1 MTSRPKWYS
10 KNKQD
15 GTIMGLQHKFGVA
28 FFQLGLGL
36 TILTPVL
43 SHALTLDPVN
53 IDSSRGEPLY
63 AEIPF
68 RQAQS
73 KKSINVS
80 IAQPFESGEVAV
92 LDEAKY
98 AHYNFYVRQNADG
111 NGVIVITSS
120 RAINSNIIDLTLKI
134 DDAGQTRIQ
143 QVRGSLPSRIDRLKS
158 SLNDTVLKPRYV
170 TNDQDLKLSLPEV
183 SNLPEEN
190 QLRIASAAPPMM
202 QKKSST
208 PAEPSKN
215 STVAST
221 PSLVSAPAQQVDRQ
235 PTVSTK
241 ATTSNTTVTQ
251 SNPQPVRKDKSAT
264 NATVPSPKGEVNINV
279 TRRDASQPAPK
290 AEPLK
295 TVSPVAQQ
303 SSTKVTASSKTA
315 TQRNPVAEKAKVK
328 ATSVKKVQKQ
338 IPPRNTSAQEKHK
351 VQANESLWG
360 IANQIAKQES
370 VPIQQVM
377 KQIQE
382 HNKHAFINGNP
393 NQLKQGAI
401 LSLDY
406 QYQATTPKPKATTL
420 STPPKKPEAT
430 TASTASPPAKKAEKQ
445 SQAHMS
451 IVAGDSKGTTQ
462 GSKAKGINKKVANEL
477 TVRVRQARQ
486 SALGLQNNV
495 RQLDRDLVA
504 KENRIALLN
513 ARLAELEQQLKKR
526 QATESKTVEK
536 VKPNVT
542 SYTAPKAIASDSLQY
557 QTLSNIHQYKIVM
570 QQGLV

>member
-1 MTSRPKWYS
+1 
-10 KNKQD
+10 
-15 GTIMGLQHKFGVA
+15 MGLQHKFGVA
-28 FFQLGLGL
+28 FLQFGLGL
-36 TILTPVL
+36 TTLTPTI

-92 LDEAKY
+92 LNEAEY

-120 RAINSNIIDLTLKI
+120 RAINSNVIDLTLKI
-134 DDAGQTRIQ
+134 EDAGQTRIQ

-158 SLNDTVLKPRYV
+158 SLNETVLKSRYV
-170 TNDQDLKLSLPEV
+170 TNDQDLKLNLPEV

-190 QLRIASAAPPMM
+190 QLRVANVAPPMM
-202 QKKSST
+202 QKKSNT
-208 PAEPSKN
+208 PEPSKSDN
-215 STVAST
+215 SAVVSAPSISSAPTQQVARQTNTSTKAST
-221 PSLVSAPAQQVDRQ
+221 PSTAVA
-235 PTVSTK
+235 
-241 ATTSNTTVTQ
+241 Q
-251 SNPQPVRKDKSAT
+251 SNPQPVRKDKSTTTTA
-264 NATVPSPKGEVNINV
+264 APSPKGELNINV
-279 TRRDASQPAPK
+279 TRRDASQSAPK
-290 AEPLK
+290 AEPVKVEK
-295 TVSPVAQQ
+295 TATPVAQPAA
-303 SSTKVTASSKTA
+303 KVTASSKPT
-315 TQRNPVAEKAKVK
+315 TQPSEPKLVAEKAKTK
-328 ATSVKKVQKQ
+328 TTTAKKVQKQ
-338 IPPRNTSAQEKHK
+338 SASTTTNAKEKHQ

-360 IANQIAKQES
+360 IANQISKQENI
-370 VPIQQVM
+370 PIQQVM
-377 KQIQE
+377 NQIQK

-462 GSKAKGINKKVANEL
+462 GSKAKGIDKKVANEL

-504 KENRIALLN
+504 KEKRIALLN

-526 QATESKTVEK
+526 QASETKPSEK
-536 VKPNVT
+536 IKPNVT
-542 SYTAPKAIASDSLQY
+542 SQAHPRAELPNKGQY
-557 QTLSNIHQYKIVM
+557 QALSNIHQYKMSM

>member
-1 MTSRPKWYS
+1 
-10 KNKQD
+10 
-15 GTIMGLQHKFGVA
+15 MGLQHKFGVA
-28 FFQLGLGL
+28 FLQFGLGL
-36 TILTPVL
+36 TTLTPTI

-92 LDEAKY
+92 LNEAEY

-120 RAINSNIIDLTLKI
+120 RAINSNVIDLTLKI
-134 DDAGQTRIQ
+134 EDAGQTRIQ

-158 SLNDTVLKPRYV
+158 SLNETVLKPRYV
-170 TNDQDLKLSLPEV
+170 TNDQDLKLNLPEV

-190 QLRIASAAPPMM
+190 QLRVANVAPPMM
-202 QKKSST
+202 QKKSNT
-208 PAEPSKN
+208 PEPSKSDN
-215 STVAST
+215 SAVVSAPSISSAPTQQVARQTNTSTKAST
-221 PSLVSAPAQQVDRQ
+221 PSTAVA
-235 PTVSTK
+235 
-241 ATTSNTTVTQ
+241 Q
-251 SNPQPVRKDKSAT
+251 SNPQPVRKDKSTTTTA
-264 NATVPSPKGEVNINV
+264 APSPKGELNINV
-279 TRRDASQPAPK
+279 TRRDASQSAPK
-290 AEPLK
+290 AEPVKVEK
-295 TVSPVAQQ
+295 TATPVAQPAA
-303 SSTKVTASSKTA
+303 KVTASSKPT
-315 TQRNPVAEKAKVK
+315 TQPSEPKLVAEKAKTK
-328 ATSVKKVQKQ
+328 TTTAKKVQKQ
-338 IPPRNTSAQEKHK
+338 SASTTTNAKEKHQ

-360 IANQIAKQES
+360 IANQISKQEN

-377 KQIQE
+377 KQIQK

-462 GSKAKGINKKVANEL
+462 GSKAKGIDKKVANEL

-504 KENRIALLN
+504 KEKRIALLN

-526 QATESKTVEK
+526 QASETKPSEK
-536 VKPNVT
+536 IKPNVT
-542 SYTAPKAIASDSLQY
+542 SQAHPRAELPNKGQY
-557 QTLSNIHQYKIVM
+557 QALSNIHQYKMSM

>member
-1 MTSRPKWYS
+1 
-10 KNKQD
+10 
-15 GTIMGLQHKFGVA
+15 MGLQHKFGVA
-28 FFQLGLGL
+28 FLQFGLGL
-36 TILTPVL
+36 TALTPTI
-43 SHALTLDPVN
+43 SHALILDPVN

-92 LDEAKY
+92 LNEAEY

-120 RAINSNIIDLTLKI
+120 RAINSNVIDLTLKI
-134 DDAGQTRIQ
+134 EDAGQTRIQ

-158 SLNDTVLKPRYV
+158 SLNETVLKPRYV
-170 TNDQDLKLSLPEV
+170 TNDHDLKLNLPEV

-190 QLRIASAAPPMM
+190 QLRVANVAPPIM
-202 QKKSST
+202 QKQTVPVPVKSSVKSIGLATSNNAT
-208 PAEPSKN
+208 PP
-215 STVAST
+215 V
-221 PSLVSAPAQQVDRQ
+221 VSAPTQQVARQ
-235 PTVSTK
+235 TTSSTAATKHNTEVSQHQTPPQK
-241 ATTSNTTVTQ
+241 ATTKSNNTNTV
-251 SNPQPVRKDKSAT
+251 A
-264 NATVPSPKGEVNINV
+264 PSPKGELNINV
-279 TRRDASQPAPK
+279 TRRDANQPVPK

-303 SSTKVTASSKTA
+303 SSAKVTASSKTA

-430 TASTASPPAKKAEKQ
+430 TATTASPPAKKAEKQ

-526 QATESKTVEK
+526 QTSETKSSEKT
-536 VKPNVT
+536 KPNVT
-542 SYTAPKAIASDSLQY
+542 SQAEPRIELPSSGQY
-557 QTLSNIHQYKIVM
+557 QTLSNIHQYKMSM
-570 QQGLV
+570 QEGLV

>member
-1 MTSRPKWYS
+1 
-10 KNKQD
+10 
-15 GTIMGLQHKFGVA
+15 MGLQHKFGVA
-28 FFQLGLGL
+28 FLQFGLGL
-36 TILTPVL
+36 TTLTPTI

-92 LDEAKY
+92 LNEAEY

-120 RAINSNIIDLTLKI
+120 RAINSNVIDLTLKI
-134 DDAGQTRIQ
+134 EDAGQTRIQ

-158 SLNDTVLKPRYV
+158 SLNKTVLKPRYV
-170 TNDQDLKLSLPEV
+170 TNDQYLKLNLPEV

-190 QLRIASAAPPMM
+190 QLRVANVAPPMM
-202 QKKSST
+202 QKKSNT
-208 PAEPSKN
+208 PEPSKSDN
-215 STVAST
+215 SAVVSAPSISSAPTQQVARQTNTSTKAST
-221 PSLVSAPAQQVDRQ
+221 PSTAVA
-235 PTVSTK
+235 
-241 ATTSNTTVTQ
+241 Q
-251 SNPQPVRKDKSAT
+251 SNPQPVRKDKSTTTTA
-264 NATVPSPKGEVNINV
+264 APSPKGELNINV
-279 TRRDASQPAPK
+279 TRRDASQSAPK
-290 AEPLK
+290 AEPVKVEK
-295 TVSPVAQQ
+295 TATPVAQPAA
-303 SSTKVTASSKTA
+303 KVTASSKPT
-315 TQRNPVAEKAKVK
+315 TQPSEPKLVAEKAKTK
-328 ATSVKKVQKQ
+328 TTTAKKVQKQ
-338 IPPRNTSAQEKHK
+338 SASTTTNAKEKHQ

-360 IANQIAKQES
+360 IANQISKQENI
-370 VPIQQVM
+370 PIQQVM
-377 KQIQE
+377 NQIQK

-430 TASTASPPAKKAEKQ
+430 TASTASLAAKKAEKQ

-462 GSKAKGINKKVANEL
+462 GSKAKGIDKKVANEL

-504 KENRIALLN
+504 KEKRIALLN

-526 QATESKTVEK
+526 QASETKPSEKT
-536 VKPNVT
+536 KPNVT
-542 SYTAPKAIASDSLQY
+542 SQAHPRAELPNKGQY
-557 QTLSNIHQYKIVM
+557 QALSNIHQYKMSM

>member
-1 MTSRPKWYS
+1 
-10 KNKQD
+10 
-15 GTIMGLQHKFGVA
+15 MGLQHKFGVA
-28 FFQLGLGL
+28 FLQFGLGL
-36 TILTPVL
+36 TTLTPTI

-92 LDEAKY
+92 LNEAEY

-120 RAINSNIIDLTLKI
+120 RAINSNVIDLTLKI
-134 DDAGQTRIQ
+134 EDAGQTRIQ

-158 SLNDTVLKPRYV
+158 SLNETVLKPRYV
-170 TNDQDLKLSLPEV
+170 TNDQDLKLNLPEV

-190 QLRIASAAPPMM
+190 QLRVANVAPPIM
-202 QKKSST
+202 QKETVPVPVKSSVKSIGLATSNNAT
-208 PAEPSKN
+208 PP
-215 STVAST
+215 V
-221 PSLVSAPAQQVDRQ
+221 VRAPTQQVARQ
-235 PTVSTK
+235 TTSSTAATKQNTEVSQHQTPPQK
-241 ATTSNTTVTQ
+241 ATTKSINTNTV
-251 SNPQPVRKDKSAT
+251 A
-264 NATVPSPKGEVNINV
+264 PSPKGELNINV
-279 TRRDASQPAPK
+279 TRRDASQPVPK

-303 SSTKVTASSKTA
+303 SSAKVTASSKTA

-382 HNKHAFINGNP
+382 QNKHAFINGNP

-526 QATESKTVEK
+526 QTSETKSSEKT
-536 VKPNVT
+536 KPNVT
-542 SYTAPKAIASDSLQY
+542 SQAEPRIELPSSGQY
-557 QTLSNIHQYKIVM
+557 QTLSNIHQYKMSM
-570 QQGLV
+570 QEGLV

>member
-1 MTSRPKWYS
+1 
-10 KNKQD
+10 
-15 GTIMGLQHKFGVA
+15 MGLQHKFGVA
-28 FFQLGLGL
+28 FLQFGLGL
-36 TILTPVL
+36 TTLTPII

-92 LDEAKY
+92 LNEAEY

-111 NGVIVITSS
+111 NGAIVITSS
-120 RAINSNIIDLTLKI
+120 RAINSNVIDLTLKI
-134 DDAGQTRIQ
+134 EDAGQTRIQ
-143 QVRGSLPSRIDRLKS
+143 QIRGSLPSRIDRLKS
-158 SLNDTVLKPRYV
+158 SLNETVLKPRYV
-170 TNDQDLKLSLPEV
+170 TNDQDLKLNLPEV
-183 SNLPEEN
+183 SNFPEEN
-190 QLRIASAAPPMM
+190 QLRVANVAPPMM
-202 QKKSST
+202 QKQTVPEPVKSPVKSIGLATSNNATPPVVSAPIQQVARQTTSST
-208 PAEPSKN
+208 AVAKQNTQVSQQQTPSQTATTKPN
-215 STVAST
+215 NTNTVAS
-221 PSLVSAPAQQVDRQ
+221 
-235 PTVSTK
+235 
-241 ATTSNTTVTQ
+241 
-251 SNPQPVRKDKSAT
+251 
-264 NATVPSPKGEVNINV
+264 SPKGELNINV
-279 TRRDASQPAPK
+279 TRRDASQPVTK
-290 AEPLK
+290 AEPVK
-295 TVSPVAQQ
+295 TAKNVSSVAQQ
-303 SSTKVTASSKTA
+303 STAKVTASSKTT
-315 TQRNPVAEKAKVK
+315 TQPKPVAEKAKVK

-338 IPPRNTSAQEKHK
+338 TPPRNANAQEKHK

-382 HNKHAFINGNP
+382 NNKHAFINGNA

-401 LSLDY
+401 LSLNY
-406 QYQATTPKPKATTL
+406 QYQAPTEKPKVTTQ

-430 TASTASPPAKKAEKQ
+430 TASTASPAAKKAEKQ

-451 IVAGDSKGTTQ
+451 IVAGDSRGTTQ
-462 GSKAKGINKKVANEL
+462 GSKKAKGIDKKVSNEL
-477 TVRVRQARQ
+477 TVRVKQARQ

-526 QATESKTVEK
+526 QASETKPSEKT
-536 VKPNVT
+536 KPNVT
-542 SYTAPKAIASDSLQY
+542 SQAHPRAELPNKGQY
-557 QTLSNIHQYKIVM
+557 QALSNIHQYKMSM

>member
-1 MTSRPKWYS
+1 
-10 KNKQD
+10 
-15 GTIMGLQHKFGVA
+15 MGLQHKFGVA
-28 FFQLGLGL
+28 FLQFGLGL
-36 TILTPVL
+36 TTLTPTI

-92 LDEAKY
+92 LNEAEY

-120 RAINSNIIDLTLKI
+120 RAINSNVIDLTLKI
-134 DDAGQTRIQ
+134 EDAGQTRIQ

-158 SLNDTVLKPRYV
+158 SLNETVLKPRYV
-170 TNDQDLKLSLPEV
+170 TNDQDLKLNLPEV

-190 QLRIASAAPPMM
+190 QLRVANVAPPIM
-202 QKKSST
+202 QKQTVPVPVKSSVKSIGLATSNNAT
-208 PAEPSKN
+208 PP
-215 STVAST
+215 V
-221 PSLVSAPAQQVDRQ
+221 VSAPTQQVARQ
-235 PTVSTK
+235 TTSSTAVTKQNTEVSQHQTPPQK
-241 ATTSNTTVTQ
+241 ATTKSINTNTV
-251 SNPQPVRKDKSAT
+251 A
-264 NATVPSPKGEVNINV
+264 PSPKGELNINV
-279 TRRDASQPAPK
+279 TRRDANQPVPK

-303 SSTKVTASSKTA
+303 SSAKVTASSKTA

-526 QATESKTVEK
+526 QTSETKSSEKT
-536 VKPNVT
+536 KPNVT
-542 SYTAPKAIASDSLQY
+542 SQAEPRIELPSSGQY
-557 QTLSNIHQYKIVM
+557 QTLSNIHQYKMSM
-570 QQGLV
+570 QEGLV

>member
-1 MTSRPKWYS
+1 
-10 KNKQD
+10 
-15 GTIMGLQHKFGVA
+15 MGLQHKFGVA
-28 FFQLGLGL
+28 FLQFGLGL
-36 TILTPVL
+36 TTLTPII

-92 LDEAKY
+92 LNEAEY

-120 RAINSNIIDLTLKI
+120 RAINSNVIDLTLKI
-134 DDAGQTRIQ
+134 EDAGQTRIQ

-158 SLNDTVLKPRYV
+158 SLNETVLKPRYV
-170 TNDQDLKLSLPEV
+170 TNDQDLKLNLPEV

-190 QLRIASAAPPMM
+190 QLRVANVAPPMM
-202 QKKSST
+202 QKKSNT
-208 PAEPSKN
+208 PEPSKSDN
-215 STVAST
+215 SAVVSAPSISSAPTQQVARQTNTSTKAST
-221 PSLVSAPAQQVDRQ
+221 PSTAVA
-235 PTVSTK
+235 
-241 ATTSNTTVTQ
+241 Q
-251 SNPQPVRKDKSAT
+251 SNPQPVRKDKSTTTTA
-264 NATVPSPKGEVNINV
+264 APSPKGELNINV
-279 TRRDASQPAPK
+279 TRRDASQSAPK
-290 AEPLK
+290 AEPVKVEK
-295 TVSPVAQQ
+295 TATPVAQPAA
-303 SSTKVTASSKTA
+303 KVTASSKTA

-338 IPPRNTSAQEKHK
+338 IPTRNTSAQEKHK

-360 IANQIAKQES
+360 IANQIAKQEN

-382 HNKHAFINGNP
+382 NNKHAFINGNA

-401 LSLDY
+401 LSLNY

-462 GSKAKGINKKVANEL
+462 GSKAKGIDKKVANEL

-504 KENRIALLN
+504 KEKRIALLN

-526 QATESKTVEK
+526 QASETKPSEK
-536 VKPNVT
+536 IKPNVT
-542 SYTAPKAIASDSLQY
+542 SQAHPRAELPNKGQY
-557 QTLSNIHQYKIVM
+557 QALSNIHQYKMSM

>member
-1 MTSRPKWYS
+1 
-10 KNKQD
+10 
-15 GTIMGLQHKFGVA
+15 MGLQHKFGVA

-36 TILTPVL
+36 TILTPVI

-120 RAINSNIIDLTLKI
+120 RAINSDIIDLTLKI

-202 QKKSST
+202 QKKSNT
-208 PAEPSKN
+208 PEPSKSNN
-215 STVAST
+215 SAIVSA
-221 PSLVSAPAQQVDRQ
+221 PSISSAPAQQVARQ
-235 PTVSTK
+235 TNTSTK
-241 ATTSNTTVTQ
+241 ASTPSTAVAQ
-251 SNPQPVRKDKSAT
+251 SNPQPVRKDKSTTTTTA
-264 NATVPSPKGEVNINV
+264 PSPKDELNINV

-290 AEPLK
+290 AEPVK
-295 TVSPVAQQ
+295 VERAATPVAQPAA
-303 SSTKVTASSKTA
+303 KVTASSKA
-315 TQRNPVAEKAKVK
+315 TTQPAEPKPVAQKAKAKVETVKKEPKK
-328 ATSVKKVQKQ
+328 ATST
-338 IPPRNTSAQEKHK
+338 NTTNTKEKHK

-360 IANQIAKQES
+360 IANQIAKQEN
-370 VPIQQVM
+370 VPISQVM

-382 HNKHAFINGNP
+382 NNKHAFINGNA

-401 LSLDY
+401 LSLNY
-406 QYQATTPKPKATTL
+406 QYQVPTAKPQATAQVEKPKAMK
-420 STPPKKPEAT
+420 SPAPQKAP
-430 TASTASPPAKKAEKQ
+430 TAAEKQ

-451 IVAGDSKGTTQ
+451 IVAGDSKGSMQ
-462 GSKAKGINKKVANEL
+462 GTKAKGSDKKVANEL
-477 TVRVRQARQ
+477 TVRVKQQRE

-495 RQLDRDLVA
+495 RKLDRELVA
-504 KENRIALLN
+504 KENRIALIN

>member
-1 MTSRPKWYS
+1 
-10 KNKQD
+10 
-15 GTIMGLQHKFGVA
+15 MGLQHKFGVA

-36 TILTPVL
+36 TILTPVI

-120 RAINSNIIDLTLKI
+120 RAINSDIIDLTLKI

-170 TNDQDLKLSLPEV
+170 TNDQDLKLNLPEV

-190 QLRIASAAPPMM
+190 QLRIASVAPPMM

-208 PAEPSKN
+208 PEPSKN

-290 AEPLK
+290 AEPVKVAK
-295 TVSPVAQQ
+295 TATPVAQPAA
-303 SSTKVTASSKTA
+303 KVTASSKPTA
-315 TQRNPVAEKAKVK
+315 QPSEPKPVAEKAKTK
-328 ATSVKKVQKQ
+328 TTTAKKVQKQ
-338 IPPRNTSAQEKHK
+338 STSTTANAKEMHQ

-360 IANQIAKQES
+360 IANQISKQENI
-370 VPIQQVM
+370 PISQVM

-382 HNKHAFINGNP
+382 NNKHAFINGNA

-401 LSLDY
+401 LSLNY
-406 QYQATTPKPKATTL
+406 QYQVPTAKPQATAQVEKPKAMK
-420 STPPKKPEAT
+420 SPAPQKAP
-430 TASTASPPAKKAEKQ
+430 TAAQKQ

-451 IVAGDSKGTTQ
+451 IVAGDSKGSTQ
-462 GSKAKGINKKVANEL
+462 GTKAKGSDKKVANEL
-477 TVRVRQARQ
+477 TVQVKQQRE

-495 RQLDRDLVA
+495 RKLDRELEV
-504 KENRIALLN
+504 KENRIALIN

>member
-1 MTSRPKWYS
+1 
-10 KNKQD
+10 
-15 GTIMGLQHKFGVA
+15 MGLQHKFGVA
-28 FFQLGLGL
+28 FLQFGLGL
-36 TILTPVL
+36 TTLTPTI

-92 LDEAKY
+92 LNEAEY

-120 RAINSNIIDLTLKI
+120 RAINSNVIDLTLKI
-134 DDAGQTRIQ
+134 EDAGQTRIQ

-158 SLNDTVLKPRYV
+158 SLNETVLKPRYV
-170 TNDQDLKLSLPEV
+170 TNDQDLKLNLPEV

-190 QLRIASAAPPMM
+190 QLRVANVAPPIM
-202 QKKSST
+202 QKQTVPVPVKSSVKSIGLATSNNAT
-208 PAEPSKN
+208 PP
-215 STVAST
+215 V
-221 PSLVSAPAQQVDRQ
+221 VSAPTQQVARQ
-235 PTVSTK
+235 TTSSTAATKHNTEVSQHQTPPQK
-241 ATTSNTTVTQ
+241 ATTKSNNTNTV
-251 SNPQPVRKDKSAT
+251 A
-264 NATVPSPKGEVNINV
+264 PSPKGELNISV
-279 TRRDASQPAPK
+279 TRRDANQPVPK

-303 SSTKVTASSKTA
+303 SSTKVTASSKTT

-462 GSKAKGINKKVANEL
+462 GSKAKGIDKKVANEL

-526 QATESKTVEK
+526 QTSETKSSEKT
-536 VKPNVT
+536 KPNVT
-542 SYTAPKAIASDSLQY
+542 SQAEPRIELPSSGQY
-557 QTLSNIHQYKIVM
+557 QTLSNIHQYKMSM
-570 QQGLV
+570 QEGLV

>member
-1 MTSRPKWYS
+1 
-10 KNKQD
+10 
-15 GTIMGLQHKFGVA
+15 MGFQHKFGVA
-28 FFQLGLGL
+28 FLQFGLGL
-36 TILTPVL
+36 TTLTPTI

-92 LDEAKY
+92 LNEAEY

-120 RAINSNIIDLTLKI
+120 RAINSNVIDLTLKI
-134 DDAGQTRIQ
+134 EDAGQTRIQ

-158 SLNDTVLKPRYV
+158 SLNETVLKPRYV
-170 TNDQDLKLSLPEV
+170 TNDQDLKLNLPEV

-190 QLRIASAAPPMM
+190 QLRVANVAPPIM
-202 QKKSST
+202 QKQTVPVPVKSSVKSIGLAT
-208 PAEPSKN
+208 SNNAIPP
-215 STVAST
+215 V
-221 PSLVSAPAQQVDRQ
+221 VSAPTQQVARQ
-235 PTVSTK
+235 TTSSTAVTKQNTEVSQHQTPPQK
-241 ATTSNTTVTQ
+241 ATTKSINTNTV
-251 SNPQPVRKDKSAT
+251 A
-264 NATVPSPKGEVNINV
+264 PSPKGELNISV
-279 TRRDASQPAPK
+279 TRRDANQPVPK

-303 SSTKVTASSKTA
+303 SSAKVTASSKTA

-382 HNKHAFINGNP
+382 QNKHAFINGNP

-526 QATESKTVEK
+526 QTSETKSSEKT
-536 VKPNVT
+536 KPNVT
-542 SYTAPKAIASDSLQY
+542 SQAEPRIELPSSGQY
-557 QTLSNIHQYKIVM
+557 QTLSNIHQYKMSM
-570 QQGLV
+570 QEGLV

>member
-1 MTSRPKWYS
+1 
-10 KNKQD
+10 
-15 GTIMGLQHKFGVA
+15 MGLQHKFGVA
-28 FFQLGLGL
+28 FLQFGLGL
-36 TILTPVL
+36 TTLTPTI

-92 LDEAKY
+92 LNEAEY

-120 RAINSNIIDLTLKI
+120 RAINSNVIDLTLKI
-134 DDAGQTRIQ
+134 EDAGQTRIQ

-158 SLNDTVLKPRYV
+158 SLNETVLKPRYV
-170 TNDQDLKLSLPEV
+170 TNDQDLKLNLPEV

-190 QLRIASAAPPMM
+190 QLRVANVAPPIM
-202 QKKSST
+202 QKQTVPVPVKSSVKSIGLATSNNAT
-208 PAEPSKN
+208 PP
-215 STVAST
+215 V
-221 PSLVSAPAQQVDRQ
+221 VSAPTQQVARQ
-235 PTVSTK
+235 TTSSTAATKHNTEVSQHQTPPQK
-241 ATTSNTTVTQ
+241 ATTKSINTNTV
-251 SNPQPVRKDKSAT
+251 A
-264 NATVPSPKGEVNINV
+264 PSPKGELNISV
-279 TRRDASQPAPK
+279 TRRDANQPVPK

-451 IVAGDSKGTTQ
+451 IVVGDSKGTTQ
-462 GSKAKGINKKVANEL
+462 GSKAKGIDKKVANEL
-477 TVRVRQARQ
+477 TVRVKQARQ
-486 SALGLQNNV
+486 SALGLQKNV

-526 QATESKTVEK
+526 QTSETKSSEKT
-536 VKPNVT
+536 KPNVT
-542 SYTAPKAIASDSLQY
+542 SQAEPRIELPSSGQY
-557 QTLSNIHQYKIVM
+557 QTLSNIHQYKMSM
-570 QQGLV
+570 QEGLV

>member
-1 MTSRPKWYS
+1 
-10 KNKQD
+10 
-15 GTIMGLQHKFGVA
+15 MGLQHKFGVA
-28 FFQLGLGL
+28 FLQFGLGL
-36 TILTPVL
+36 TTLTPTI

-92 LDEAKY
+92 LNEAEY

-120 RAINSNIIDLTLKI
+120 RAINSNVIDLTLKI
-134 DDAGQTRIQ
+134 EDAGQTRIQ

-158 SLNDTVLKPRYV
+158 SLNETVLKPRYV
-170 TNDQDLKLSLPEV
+170 TNDQDLKLNLPEV

-190 QLRIASAAPPMM
+190 QLRVANVAPPIM
-202 QKKSST
+202 QKQTVPVPVKSSVKSIGLATSNNAT
-208 PAEPSKN
+208 PP
-215 STVAST
+215 V
-221 PSLVSAPAQQVDRQ
+221 VSAPTQQVARQ
-235 PTVSTK
+235 TTSSTAVTKQNTEVSQHQTPPQK
-241 ATTSNTTVTQ
+241 ATTKSINTNTV
-251 SNPQPVRKDKSAT
+251 A
-264 NATVPSPKGEVNINV
+264 PSPKGELNISV
-279 TRRDASQPAPK
+279 TRRDANQPVPK

-303 SSTKVTASSKTA
+303 SSAKVTASSKTA

-526 QATESKTVEK
+526 QTSETKSSEKT
-536 VKPNVT
+536 KPNVT
-542 SYTAPKAIASDSLQY
+542 SQAEPRIELPSSGQY
-557 QTLSNIHQYKIVM
+557 QTLSNIHQYKMSM
-570 QQGLV
+570 QEGLV

>member
-1 MTSRPKWYS
+1 
-10 KNKQD
+10 
-15 GTIMGLQHKFGVA
+15 MGLQHKFGVA
-28 FFQLGLGL
+28 FLQFGLGL
-36 TILTPVL
+36 TTLTPTI

-92 LDEAKY
+92 LNEAEY

-120 RAINSNIIDLTLKI
+120 RAINSNVIDLTLKI
-134 DDAGQTRIQ
+134 EDAGQTRIQ

-158 SLNDTVLKPRYV
+158 SLNETVRKPRYV
-170 TNDQDLKLSLPEV
+170 TNDQDLKLNLPEV

-190 QLRIASAAPPMM
+190 QLRVANVAPPMM
-202 QKKSST
+202 QKKSNT
-208 PAEPSKN
+208 PEPSKSDN
-215 STVAST
+215 SAVVSAPSISSAPTQQVARQTNTSTKAST
-221 PSLVSAPAQQVDRQ
+221 PSTAVA
-235 PTVSTK
+235 
-241 ATTSNTTVTQ
+241 Q
-251 SNPQPVRKDKSAT
+251 SNPQPVRKDKSTTTTA
-264 NATVPSPKGEVNINV
+264 APSPKGELNINV
-279 TRRDASQPAPK
+279 TRRDASQSAPK
-290 AEPLK
+290 AEPVKVEK
-295 TVSPVAQQ
+295 TATPVAQPAA
-303 SSTKVTASSKTA
+303 KVTASSKPT
-315 TQRNPVAEKAKVK
+315 TQPSEPKLVAEKAKTK
-328 ATSVKKVQKQ
+328 TTTAKKVQKQ
-338 IPPRNTSAQEKHK
+338 SASTTTNAKEKHQ

-360 IANQIAKQES
+360 IANQISKQENI
-370 VPIQQVM
+370 PIQQVM
-377 KQIQE
+377 NQIQK

-462 GSKAKGINKKVANEL
+462 GSKAKGIDKKVANEL

-526 QATESKTVEK
+526 QASETKPSEK
-536 VKPNVT
+536 IKPNVT
-542 SYTAPKAIASDSLQY
+542 SQAHPRAELPNKGQY
-557 QTLSNIHQYKIVM
+557 QALSNIHQYKMSM

>member
-1 MTSRPKWYS
+1 
-10 KNKQD
+10 
-15 GTIMGLQHKFGVA
+15 MGLQHKFGVA
-28 FFQLGLGL
+28 FLQFGLGL
-36 TILTPVL
+36 TTLTPTI

-92 LDEAKY
+92 LNEAEY

-120 RAINSNIIDLTLKI
+120 RAINSNVIDLTLKI
-134 DDAGQTRIQ
+134 EDAGQTRIQ

-158 SLNDTVLKPRYV
+158 SLNETVLKPRYV
-170 TNDQDLKLSLPEV
+170 TNDQDLKLNLPEV

-190 QLRIASAAPPMM
+190 QLRVANVAPPIM
-202 QKKSST
+202 QKETVPVPVKSSVKSIGLATSNNAT
-208 PAEPSKN
+208 PP
-215 STVAST
+215 V
-221 PSLVSAPAQQVDRQ
+221 VRAPTQQVARQ
-235 PTVSTK
+235 TTSSTAATKHNTEVSQHQTPPQK
-241 ATTSNTTVTQ
+241 ATTKSINTNTV
-251 SNPQPVRKDKSAT
+251 A
-264 NATVPSPKGEVNINV
+264 PSPKGELNINV
-279 TRRDASQPAPK
+279 TRRDASQPVPK

-303 SSTKVTASSKTA
+303 SSAKVTASSKTT

-526 QATESKTVEK
+526 QTSETKSSEKT
-536 VKPNVT
+536 KPNVT
-542 SYTAPKAIASDSLQY
+542 SQAEPRIELPSSGQY
-557 QTLSNIHQYKIVM
+557 QTLSNIHQYKMSM
-570 QQGLV
+570 QEGLV

>member
-1 MTSRPKWYS
+1 
-10 KNKQD
+10 
-15 GTIMGLQHKFGVA
+15 MGLQHKFGVA
-28 FFQLGLGL
+28 FLQFGLGL
-36 TILTPVL
+36 TTLTPTI

-92 LDEAKY
+92 LNEAEY

-120 RAINSNIIDLTLKI
+120 RAINSNVIDLTLKI
-134 DDAGQTRIQ
+134 EDAGQTRIQ

-158 SLNDTVLKPRYV
+158 SLNETVLKPRYV
-170 TNDQDLKLSLPEV
+170 TNDQDLKLNLPEV

-190 QLRIASAAPPMM
+190 QLRVANVAPPMM
-202 QKKSST
+202 QKKSNT
-208 PAEPSKN
+208 PEPSKSDN
-215 STVAST
+215 SAVVSAPSISSAPTQQVARQTNTSTKAST
-221 PSLVSAPAQQVDRQ
+221 PSTAVA
-235 PTVSTK
+235 
-241 ATTSNTTVTQ
+241 Q
-251 SNPQPVRKDKSAT
+251 SNPQPVRKDKSTTTTA
-264 NATVPSPKGEVNINV
+264 APSPKGELNINV
-279 TRRDASQPAPK
+279 TRRDASQSAPK
-290 AEPLK
+290 AEPVKVEK
-295 TVSPVAQQ
+295 TATPVAQPAA
-303 SSTKVTASSKTA
+303 KVTASSKPT
-315 TQRNPVAEKAKVK
+315 TQPSEPKLVAEKAKTK
-328 ATSVKKVQKQ
+328 TTTAKKVQKQ
-338 IPPRNTSAQEKHK
+338 SASTTTNAKEKHQ

-360 IANQIAKQES
+360 IANQISKQENI
-370 VPIQQVM
+370 PIQQVM
-377 KQIQE
+377 NQIQK

-462 GSKAKGINKKVANEL
+462 GSKAKGIDKKVANEL

-526 QATESKTVEK
+526 QASETKPSEK
-536 VKPNVT
+536 IKPNVT
-542 SYTAPKAIASDSLQY
+542 SQAHPRAELPNKGQY
-557 QTLSNIHQYKIVM
+557 QALSNIHQYKMSM

>member
-1 MTSRPKWYS
+1 
-10 KNKQD
+10 
-15 GTIMGLQHKFGVA
+15 MGLQHKFGVA
-28 FFQLGLGL
+28 FLQFGLGL
-36 TILTPVL
+36 TTLTPTI

-92 LDEAKY
+92 LNEAEY

-120 RAINSNIIDLTLKI
+120 RAINSNVIDLTLKI
-134 DDAGQTRIQ
+134 EDAGQTRIQ
-143 QVRGSLPSRIDRLKS
+143 QIRGSLPSRIDRLKS
-158 SLNDTVLKPRYV
+158 SLNETVLKPRYV
-170 TNDQDLKLSLPEV
+170 TNDHDLKLNLPEV

-190 QLRIASAAPPMM
+190 QLRVANVAPPIM
-202 QKKSST
+202 QKQTVPVPVKSSVKSIGLATSNNAT
-208 PAEPSKN
+208 PPVVSAPTQQVARQTTSSTAVTKQNTEVSQHQTPPQKATTKSN
-215 STVAST
+215 NTNTVAS
-221 PSLVSAPAQQVDRQ
+221 
-235 PTVSTK
+235 
-241 ATTSNTTVTQ
+241 
-251 SNPQPVRKDKSAT
+251 
-264 NATVPSPKGEVNINV
+264 SPKGELNINV
-279 TRRDASQPAPK
+279 TRQDASQSVPK

-303 SSTKVTASSKTA
+303 SSVKVTASSKTT
-315 TQRNPVAEKAKVK
+315 TQRNPVAEKAKTK
-328 ATSVKKVQKQ
+328 TTTVKKVQKQ

-430 TASTASPPAKKAEKQ
+430 TATTASPPAKKAEKQ

-462 GSKAKGINKKVANEL
+462 GSKAKGIDKKVANEL

-526 QATESKTVEK
+526 QTSETKSSEKT
-536 VKPNVT
+536 KPNVT
-542 SYTAPKAIASDSLQY
+542 SQAEPRIELPSSGQY
-557 QTLSNIHQYKIVM
+557 QTLSNIHQYKMSM
-570 QQGLV
+570 QEGLV

>member
-1 MTSRPKWYS
+1 
-10 KNKQD
+10 
-15 GTIMGLQHKFGVA
+15 MGLQHKFGVA

-36 TILTPVL
+36 TILTPVI

-120 RAINSNIIDLTLKI
+120 RAINSDIIDLTLKI

-202 QKKSST
+202 QKKSNT
-208 PAEPSKN
+208 PEPSKSDN
-215 STVAST
+215 SAVVSAPSISSAPTQQVARQTNTSTKAST
-221 PSLVSAPAQQVDRQ
+221 PSTAVA
-235 PTVSTK
+235 
-241 ATTSNTTVTQ
+241 Q
-251 SNPQPVRKDKSAT
+251 SNPQPVRKDKSTTTTTA
-264 NATVPSPKGEVNINV
+264 PSPKGELNINV
-279 TRRDASQPAPK
+279 TRRDASQSAPK
-290 AEPLK
+290 AEPVK
-295 TVSPVAQQ
+295 VEKAATPVAQPAA
-303 SSTKVTASSKTA
+303 KVTASSKA
-315 TQRNPVAEKAKVK
+315 TTQPTEPKPVAQKAKAKVETAK
-328 ATSVKKVQKQ
+328 KEPKKTTST
-338 IPPRNTSAQEKHK
+338 NTANTKEKHK

-360 IANQIAKQES
+360 IANQIAKQEN
-370 VPIQQVM
+370 VPISQVM
-377 KQIQE
+377 MQIQE
-382 HNKHAFINGNP
+382 NNKHAFINGNA

-401 LSLDY
+401 LSLNY
-406 QYQATTPKPKATTL
+406 QYQAPTAKPQATAQVEKPKA
-420 STPPKKPEAT
+420 AT
-430 TASTASPPAKKAEKQ
+430 SPAPQKAPTAAEKQ

-451 IVAGDSKGTTQ
+451 IVAGDSKGSTQ
-462 GSKAKGINKKVANEL
+462 GTKAKGSDKKVANEL
-477 TVRVRQARQ
+477 TVRVKQQRE

-495 RQLDRDLVA
+495 RKLDRELVA
-504 KENRIALLN
+504 KENRIALIN

>member
-1 MTSRPKWYS
+1 
-10 KNKQD
+10 
-15 GTIMGLQHKFGVA
+15 MGLQHKFGVA

-36 TILTPVL
+36 TILTPVI

-120 RAINSNIIDLTLKI
+120 RAINSDIIDLTLKI

-143 QVRGSLPSRIDRLKS
+143 QVRGSLPSRIDRLKN

-202 QKKSST
+202 QKKSNT
-208 PAEPSKN
+208 PEPSKN

-221 PSLVSAPAQQVDRQ
+221 PSLVSAPAQQVYRQ

-241 ATTSNTTVTQ
+241 ATTSNTTATQ
-251 SNPQPVRKDKSAT
+251 STPQPVRKDKSTT
-264 NATVPSPKGEVNINV
+264 NATVPSPKGELNINV
-279 TRRDASQPAPK
+279 TRRDSSQPATK
-290 AEPLK
+290 AEPVK
-295 TVSPVAQQ
+295 VAKIATPVAQPAA
-303 SSTKVTASSKTA
+303 KVTASSKPTA
-315 TQRNPVAEKAKVK
+315 QPSEPKPIAEKAKTKTTTAKNVQNQS
-328 ATSVKKVQKQ
+328 TSTTANSK
-338 IPPRNTSAQEKHK
+338 EKHQ

-360 IANQIAKQES
+360 IANQISKQENI
-370 VPIQQVM
+370 PISQVM

-382 HNKHAFINGNP
+382 NNKHAFINGNA

-401 LSLDY
+401 LSLNY
-406 QYQATTPKPKATTL
+406 QYQVPTAKPQATAQVEKPKAMK
-420 STPPKKPEAT
+420 SPAPQKAP
-430 TASTASPPAKKAEKQ
+430 TAAEKQ

-451 IVAGDSKGTTQ
+451 IVAGDSKGSTQ
-462 GSKAKGINKKVANEL
+462 GTKAKGSDKKVANEL
-477 TVRVRQARQ
+477 TVRVKQQRE

-495 RQLDRDLVA
+495 RKLDRELVA
-504 KENRIALLN
+504 KENRISLIN

-542 SYTAPKAIASDSLQY
+542 SSTTSKAIAPESLQY